1 MIVELKDILWKRE
14 DRTILNHVNWQ
25 IQKGESWAL
34 VGLNGSG
41 KTSLLKI
48 ISGYMFPSRG
58 EVTVLN
64 QRFGEID
71 IRKLRRS
78 IGWVSTSLQEQ
89 IHSQDSIQD
98 IVISGKFASFGI
110 YETVEQEDRVR
121 AEEILE
127 QLGLGH
133 VKKNKYPVLSQGE
146 KQKVLIA
153 RALMANPGLL
163 ILDEPCNGLDILARE
178 KLLQTLQHMGSLPG
192 SPSMIYVTHHIEEIV
207 PVFENSLL
215 LRNGQ
220 VLAAGKSQDV
230 LTSENLTQ
238 CFTTPVHVSWKNK
251 RPWIT
256 AGDFLE

>member
-14 DRTILNHVNWQ
+14 DRTILNQVNWN
-25 IQKGESWAL
+25 IEKGESWAL

-48 ISGYMFPSRG
+48 ISGYMWPSRG
-58 EVTVLN
+58 EVTILN
-64 QRFGEID
+64 QRFGETD

-89 IHSQDSIQD
+89 IHSQDSIVD

-110 YETVEQEDRVR
+110 YEEIQQEDRNR
-121 AEEILE
+121 ADELLE

-133 VKKNKYPVLSQGE
+133 VKNSKYPVLSQGE

-207 PVFENSLL
+207 PVFAHTLL
-215 LRNGQ
+215 LKKGE
-220 VLAAGKSQDV
+220 VLAAGKSKDV

-238 CFTTPVHVSWKNK
+238 CFTTPVHISWKNQ

-256 AGDFLE
+256 AEGFYE

>member
-1 MIVELKDILWKRE
+1 MIVELEDILWKRE
-14 DRTILNHVNWQ
+14 NRTILNHVNWR
-25 IQKGESWAL
+25 IEKGESWAL

-48 ISGYMFPSRG
+48 ISGYMWPSRG

-64 QRFGEID
+64 QRFGETD
-71 IRKLRRS
+71 IRKLRQS
-78 IGWVSTSLQEQ
+78 IGWVSTALQEQ

-98 IVISGKFASFGI
+98 IVISGKFASIGI
-110 YETVEQEDRVR
+110 YEAVEQEDRVR

-127 QLGLGH
+127 QLGLSH
-133 VKKNKYPVLSQGE
+133 VKGNKYNVLSQGE

-207 PVFENSLL
+207 PVFTHSLL
-215 LRNGQ
+215 LKGGE
-220 VLAAGKSQDV
+220 VLAAGKTQEI

-238 CFTTPVHVSWKNK
+238 CFTTPVHVSWKNQ

-256 AGDFLE
+256 AGSQVF